1 MRRIADLHPGN
12 AKTDARDAYI
22 IADAA
27 RTMPHALRSVDI
39 AGPALADLAVLVG
52 HDDDLKDQVAAQTNR
67 VRNLLLSVHPALE
80 RALGANLAHPAV
92 LALLAKYG
100 GPVGLRKAGKTRI
113 DSVLKK
119 KAPRI
124 HARLADD
131 IWTALDAQTVT
142 VAGTASVEAI
152 LPGMAAGLAALIAQ
166 RAAVGAE
173 VEKVLDAHPLAKVLT
188 SMPADGGLRPAHASW
203 SRSVTAPRSPPP
215 GTWPPTPAW
224 PP

>member
-119 KAPRI
+119 KAP
-124 HARLADD
+124 
-131 IWTALDAQTVT
+131 
-142 VAGTASVEAI
+142 
-152 LPGMAAGLAALIAQ
+152 
-166 RAAVGAE
+166 
-173 VEKVLDAHPLAKVLT
+173 
-188 SMPADGGLRPAHASW
+188 
-203 SRSVTAPRSPPP
+203 
-215 GTWPPTPAW
+215 
-224 PP
+224 